1 MLEYKDESILVIGEG
16 TTNYKVN
23 IINEIKTLKE
33 IEKYGIDSQLYEAY
47 DCASKFQAISHF
59 YVLNM
64 KYDTDYPEII
74 ESLIQSDFT
83 YIVPINIRL
92 SDKLYLESENKKV
105 PYAEFLLNKIKD
117 SNLSTIIMTD
127 NHASLYNDIDHYIND
142 METKIQMFKKLSIAI
157 NSYGRN
163 LIFVANNLEDYSFAN
178 VVAACMLKSSPYKD
192 YPLQDCGEAVF
203 DIDNHDIR
211 SKEFSFFKYNIK
223 RSATIEHFNNFST
236 LNDQDKYVPINR
248 VIKYIQRYL
257 DLSEFC
263 GKTYNEYL
271 KILIIDRLDVLLSSL
286 VNYAIA
292 DYDIIS
298 CDFINDTQTKTV
310 IVLNEISITPIN
322 SIEKYKL
329 YIEA

>member
-16 TTNYKVN
+16 TTDYKVN
-23 IINEIKTLKE
+23 IINEIRSLKE
-33 IEKYGIDSQLYEAY
+33 IEKYGLDSQLYEAY
-47 DCASKFQAISHF
+47 DCASVFKATTHF

-64 KYDTDYPEII
+64 RYDTDYPEII

-83 YIVPINIRL
+83 YIVPINIRF
-92 SDKLYLESENKKV
+92 SDKIYIESEQKKI
-105 PYAEFLLNKIKD
+105 PYAEFLLKNIKD

-127 NHASLYNDIDHYIND
+127 NHASLYNDIDQYIND
-142 METKIQMFKKLSIAI
+142 MEAKINLFKDLSIGI
-157 NSYGRN
+157 NTYGRN
-163 LIFVANNLEDYSFAN
+163 LVFIANNLVDYSFAN

-203 DIDNHDIR
+203 DIDKHDVR
-211 SKEFSFFKYNIK
+211 SKEFAFFKYNIK
-223 RSATIEHFNNFST
+223 RSATIENFNNFST

-271 KILIIDRLDVLLSSL
+271 KVLIVDKLDALLSAL
-286 VNYAIA
+286 VNYAIT
-292 DYDIIS
+292 DYNIIS
-298 CDFINDTQTKTV
+298 CEFINDTHTKTI